1 MKKLIKNNILAI
13 IIILIFGIILLNGD
27 YTSLK
32 EFKKLEEYKQTMLK
46 ECKNTIKTS
55 EDKEKVELCK
65 EVIENESAEY
75 DFYTVFA
82 DVLVWRVQYIY
93 YLAFLIVVIPTLY
106 KICKILK
113 NKSIINISTR
123 ESHKSFLKRFFKT
136 AYQYIW
142 ILPLLSLIM
151 MLPLLINTTLDPS
164 HSILNGTSPWNS
176 NIVYHPGLFVVS
188 YLIYIAI
195 CSFIFINIS
204 LLVARFQ
211 QKFIPCVILS
221 YIVYFAI
228 EIFLEIVI
236 SIILFTKV
244 LKSGFGIL
252 FNILN
257 IFTFHDSYG
266 VPALLLVSF
275 SLAIISFGLVYL
287 AYKNKEKLV
296 IQCEK
301 NK

>member
-55 EDKEKVELCK
+55 EDKEKVEICK

-113 NKSIINISTR
+113 NKSIINTSTR

>member
-151 MLPLLINTTLDPS
+151 MLPLLINTTLNPS

>member
-1 MKKLIKNNILAI
+1 MKKLIKNNILVI
-13 IIILIFGIILLNGD
+13 TLLLIFGIIVLNGD
-27 YTSLK
+27 YMSLQ
-32 EFKKLEEYKQTMLK
+32 EFKKNEEYRQIMIK

-55 EDKEKVELCK
+55 QKKEEIELCK
-65 EVIENESAEY
+65 EVIKTESSEY

-82 DVLVWRVQYIY
+82 DVLAWRVQYIY
-93 YLAFLIVVIPTLY
+93 YLAFLIVAIPTLY
-106 KICKILK
+106 KICKILR
-113 NKSIINISTR
+113 NKSIINTNTR
-123 ESHKSFLKRFFKT
+123 DSYKSFLKHFFKT

-151 MLPLLINTTLDPS
+151 MIPLLMNTTLNPS
-164 HSILNGTSPWNS
+164 NGILNSTSPWTS
-176 NIVYHPGLFVVS
+176 NIVYHPMLFIIF
-188 YLIYIAI
+188 YAIYMII
-195 CSFIFINIS
+195 CSITFVNIS

-228 EIFLEIVI
+228 EIFLETVI

-244 LKSGFGIL
+244 LKSGMGIL

-257 IFTFHDSYG
+257 IFTFNDSYG
-266 VPALLLVSF
+266 IPTLLLVSS

-287 AYKNKEKLV
+287 VYRNKEKLV

-301 NK
+301 NI